1 MSETAQFSLIGG
13 PEIFGLSRGFVHSW
27 ASYPPMAHAIDT
39 NKDLPF
45 EHSVAPI
52 LLHEMNGRMQ
62 CAKHRNYTENKKP
75 EGDLE

>member
-1 MSETAQFSLIGG
+1 
-13 PEIFGLSRGFVHSW
+13 
-27 ASYPPMAHAIDT
+27 MAHAIDT

-62 CAKHRNYTENKKP
+62 CAKHRNHTENQKP
-75 EGDLE
+75 EGDLEQGVACQGASRVEPLSSLN